1 MLNMI
6 LNKKLQTG
14 KNKENPEN
22 GVLLCLV
29 MNDSSVFLFKK
40 PINSCLFVTAKSDS
54 NVFSG
59 INRRY
64 FVSARINK
72 VSKFITG
79 SLE

>member
-22 GVLLCLV
+22 GVLCLV
-29 MNDSSVFLFKK
+29 MNDSTVFLFKK
-40 PINSCLFVTAKSDS
+40 PINSCLFVAAKSDS
-54 NVFSG
+54 NVFPG